1 MICFSIISFLFVI
14 RMKDILRY
22 LCANQLKPIAIEE
35 VNAGVVVSGKLFNRK
50 FRFDQYCGGDQA
62 HVVVGVFDHVIDQ
75 LLSEPLVFIN
85 LKGIA
90 VEATKK
96 FFKLIKIHHVAVRVV
111 ELIEELEKVMQLF
124 IAQVL

>member
-50 FRFDQYCGGDQA
+50 FLLDQYCGGDQA
-62 HVVVGVFDHVIDQ
+62 HIVVGIFDHVIDQ
-75 LLSEPLVFIN
+75 LLSELLILIHP
-85 LKGIA
+85 KRIA
-90 VEATKK
+90 FEAAEE
-96 FFKLIKIHHVAVRVV
+96 FFKLIKVHGVAMCVI
-111 ELIEELEKVMQLF
+111 ELVKELEELV
-124 IAQVL
+124 